1 MTDEEFTVQKND
13 AVDEALY
20 EYRNSSAMNIDNIM
34 GQHFVDA
41 AWRVVLLHEKITR
54 LPQLEATRTTIQG
67 FMPYMVANVLLNIGN
82 CTRQPE
88 TLQNICEQFAKDLL
102 EVSQKIIEQQKKNL
116 AQSATSS
123 QSATV

>member
-1 MTDEEFTVQKND
+1 MTDEEFTVQKNK

-20 EYRNSSAMNIDNIM
+20 DFRVSAGNSINNIM

-41 AWRVVLLHEKITR
+41 AWRVIMLHENITR
-54 LPQLEATRTTIQG
+54 ISQYDATRTTIQG

-82 CTRQPE
+82 CAQQPE
-88 TLQNICEQFAKDLL
+88 TLQPICEQFAKDLL
-102 EVSQKIIEQQKKNL
+102 EVSLKIIEQQKKNL